1 MDNGYKLLAV
11 NVLKQAVKDYKDNYN
26 RPAIIRWVRAGNVWF
41 DILDIEPDVFE
52 RNLKK
57 GVKK

>member
-11 NVLKQAVKDYKDNYN
+11 NVLKQAVKDYENNYN
-26 RPAIIRWVRAGNVWF
+26 RTAILRWVRDGNVWF

-52 RNLKK
+52 RKLKK